1 MKKIT
6 LVLLS
11 LIVAINLSAQKPQGY
26 EKTLEG
32 FANIG
37 MGDISNTSFGVAMI
51 NGYRFSDL
59 LFVGV
64 GVGVGYANEI
74 WSVEEVN
81 NKYIDIKKG
90 ESYPVPIFVK
100 GKYSFS
106 TNDITPYVSAS
117 IGYTLDINEYIKDA
131 PGLMIEP
138 AFGVEFVINEKQFA
152 YIQLGLN
159 FQHGDYYYEKDVY
172 DILGDWEI
180 GIKEDMFKAI
190 SFRVGF
196 SF

>member
-1 MKKIT
+1 MVYKLGECRIMMTNKEALIILDEVFYQGKYLLMDDPKFFEAICCAEEALKK
-6 LVLLS
+6 VDEFPE
-11 LIVAINLSAQKPQGY
+11 VNNLS
-26 EKTLEG
+26 
-32 FANIG
+32 
-37 MGDISNTSFGVAMI
+37 
-51 NGYRFSDL
+51 
-59 LFVGV
+59 
-64 GVGVGYANEI
+64 
-74 WSVEEVN
+74 EVN
-81 NKYIDIKKG
+81 NKYIDVKKG